1 MDTQGNEKRQLA
13 GWKPFFRTIKKLR
26 LPWLWILFGLS
37 LNLVLNNLTLKIPD
51 MTADLL
57 SGNLT
62 SAALMSAVTYYVL
75 YGLMN
80 CAAVAGQVQAQS
92 YSVRRARMSVW
103 KKMLGMKM
111 EYFDEHDPSDLMS
124 AITNDLGDAVLQFVN
139 VIIYLFPSIYYVVMA
154 FKRINEYHWILAL
167 SCFAIIPLKYLYA
180 WIMGRKYQAGT
191 AHMFEKIG
199 VLTGFLADRIN
210 HLPLIK
216 IYTNEEKEGVA
227 GEEAAHKLLK
237 ANMKLVHLD
246 NITMAASSAL
256 GILQKFIV
264 VVVAVI
270 LLQKGEIDI
279 AMWLAFFL
287 FSQNL
292 FTYIDQL
299 FDIWLQVKYLQGSFD
314 RTIEIME
321 GFDEAAEGA
330 DVFPM
335 EGDIVF
341 KDVTFTYPETDTPA
355 LKNVSFTISRGSS
368 AAIVGLCGS
377 GKTTSISMLERF
389 YRPEKGQVCI
399 GDVDVQNI
407 SLGDFRN
414 HLAYVQQGASVFSG
428 TIREV
433 VTYGMERK
441 VTDEEIYAAAEQTG
455 FLEYLNVCPKGLDT
469 EVAAEGVSMSG
480 GQSQRL
486 VLTRELLRGGDI
498 ILMDEP
504 TSALDVLI
512 SIKIQNTMNTLFAD
526 KTRILITH
534 DLRFAKDYEK
544 ILVMSGGE
552 LVGEGTHEELLQ
564 TCEMYQKMNENIEEE
579 TAV

>member
-13 GWKPFFRTIKKLR
+13 GWKPFFRTIKNLR
-26 LPWLWILFGLS
+26 LPWIWIIFGLS
-37 LNLVLNNLTLKIPD
+37 LNLILNNLTLKIPD

-57 SGNLT
+57 GGNLT
-62 SAALMSAVTYYVL
+62 GAALTSAVLYYVI

-80 CAAVAGQVQAQS
+80 CVAVAGQIQAQS
-92 YSVRRARMSVW
+92 YSVRRARMTVW

-139 VIIYLFPSIYYVVMA
+139 VIIYLFPTIYYVVMA

-167 SCFAIIPLKYLYA
+167 ACFAIVPLKYLYA
-180 WIMGRKYQAGT
+180 WIMGRRYQEGT
-191 AHMFEKIG
+191 AHVFDKIG

-216 IYTNEEKEGVA
+216 TYTNEEKEGEA
-227 GEEAAHKLLK
+227 GQNAARKLLK

-246 NITMAASSAL
+246 NISMAASSVFD
-256 GILQKFIV
+256 ILQKFIV
-264 VVVAVI
+264 VVVAVV
-270 LLQKGEIDI
+270 LLQKGAIDM

-292 FTYIDQL
+292 FTYVDQL
-299 FDIWLQVKYLQGSFD
+299 FDIWLQIKFLQGSFD

-321 GFDEAAEGA
+321 GADEATDGTAG
-330 DVFPM
+330 FPVD
-335 EGDIVF
+335 GDITF
-341 KDVTFTYPETDTPA
+341 KNVTFTYPETDAPA
-355 LKNVSFTISRGSS
+355 LKNVSFTIPRGSS

-389 YRPEKGQVCI
+389 YTPQQGRVFI
-399 GDVDVQNI
+399 GDTPVQDI
-407 SLGDFRN
+407 SLGDFRS

-428 TIREV
+428 TIRDA
-433 VTYGMERK
+433 VTYGIDRE

-455 FLEYLNVCPKGLDT
+455 FQEYLNLCPKGLAT

-486 VLTRELLRGGDI
+486 VLTREVLRGGDI

-504 TSALDVLI
+504 TSALDVRV
-512 SIKIQNTMNTLFAD
+512 SVKIQQTMDTLFAD
-526 KTRILITH
+526 KTRIMITH
-534 DLRFAKDYEK
+534 DLKFAKDYDK
-544 ILVMSGGE
+544 ILVMSDGE
-552 LVGEGTHEELLQ
+552 LVGEGTHETLMK
-564 TCEMYQKMNENIEEE
+564 TCEMYRKMNENTEEE
-579 TAV
+579 TGV

>member
-103 KKMLGMKM
+103 KKMLSMKM

-321 GFDEAAEGA
+321 GSDETAEGA

-355 LKNVSFTISRGSS
+355 LKNISFTIPRGSS

-433 VTYGMERK
+433 VTYGIERK

-504 TSALDVLI
+504 TSALDVRI
-512 SIKIQNTMNTLFAD
+512 SVKIQNTMNTLFAD

-544 ILVMSGGE
+544 ILVMSSGE

>member
-1 MDTQGNEKRQLA
+1 MDVQGNEKRQLA
-13 GWKPFFRTIKKLR
+13 GWKPFFRTIKNLR
-26 LPWLWILFGLS
+26 LPWIWILFGLS
-37 LNLVLNNLTLKIPD
+37 LNLILNNLTLKIPD

-62 SAALMSAVTYYVL
+62 GAALMSAVMYYVL

-92 YSVRRARMSVW
+92 YSVYKARISVW

-139 VIIYLFPSIYYVVMA
+139 VIIYLLPSIYYVVMA
-154 FKRINEYHWILAL
+154 LKRINEYHWILAL
-167 SCFAIIPLKYLYA
+167 SCFAIIPVKYVYA

-191 AHMFEKIG
+191 AQVFEKIG
-199 VLTGFLADRIN
+199 GLTGFLADRIN

-216 IYTNEEKEGVA
+216 VYTNEEKEGNA
-227 GEEAAHKLLK
+227 GQEAAYKLLG

-246 NITMAASSAL
+246 NITMGASSVF

-270 LLQKGEIDI
+270 LLQKGEIDM

-292 FTYIDQL
+292 FSYIDQI
-299 FDIWLQVKYLQGSFD
+299 FDIWLQIKYLQGSFD

-321 GFDEAAEGA
+321 GKEEATTGT
-330 DVFPM
+330 VPFPT
-335 EGDIVF
+335 EGDILFENVSF
-341 KDVTFTYPETDTPA
+341 SYPDTDTPA
-355 LKNVSFTISRGSS
+355 LHEVSFTIPRGSS

-389 YRPEKGQVCI
+389 YAPEQGKICI
-399 GDVDVQNI
+399 GDTDIQEL
-407 SLGDFRN
+407 SLADFRN

-428 TIREV
+428 TIRDAL
-433 VTYGMERK
+433 TYGIDRE
-441 VTDEEIYAAAEQTG
+441 VSDEEILEAAEQTG
-455 FLEYLNVCPKGLDT
+455 FCEYLSKCPKGLSTD
-469 EVAAEGVSMSG
+469 VAAEGVSMSG

-486 VLTRELLRGGDI
+486 VLTREVLHGGDI

-504 TSALDVLI
+504 TSALDVRV
-512 SIKIQNTMNTLFAD
+512 SIKIQKTIDRLFAD

-534 DLRFAKDYEK
+534 DLKFAKAYDK
-544 ILVMSGGE
+544 IIVLSGGKK
-552 LVGEGTHEELLQ
+552 VGEGTHEELLQ
-564 TCEMYQKMNENIEEE
+564 TCEMYRKMNENIEEE

>member
-1 MDTQGNEKRQLA
+1 MDTQENEKRRLA
-13 GWKPFFRTIKKLR
+13 GWKPFFRTIKNLH
-26 LPWLWILFGLS
+26 LPWIWIVFGLS
-37 LNLVLNNLTLKIPD
+37 LNLILNNLTLKIPD

-62 SAALMSAVTYYVL
+62 KAALMSAVMYYII

-80 CAAVAGQVQAQS
+80 CVAVAGQIQAQS
-92 YSVRRARMSVW
+92 YSVRRARMTVW

-139 VIIYLFPSIYYVVMA
+139 VIIYLFPTIYYVVMA
-154 FKRINEYHWILAL
+154 FKRINEYHWILAC

-180 WIMGRKYQAGT
+180 WIMGRRYQAGT
-191 AHMFEKIG
+191 AQIFEKIG
-199 VLTGFLADRIN
+199 MLTGFLADRIN

-216 IYTNEEKEGVA
+216 TYTNEEKEGKA
-227 GEEAAHKLLK
+227 GEDAARKLLK
-237 ANMKLVHLD
+237 TNMKMVHLD
-246 NITMAASSAL
+246 NISMGANAVL

-264 VVVAVI
+264 VVVAVM
-270 LLQKGEIDI
+270 LLQKKEIDM

-321 GFDEAAEGA
+321 GSDEASEGA
-330 DVFPM
+330 ASFPA

-355 LKNVSFTISRGSS
+355 LKNVSFTIPRGSS
-368 AAIVGLCGS
+368 VAIVGLCGS

-389 YRPEKGQVCI
+389 YTPEQGQVWI
-399 GDVDVQNI
+399 GDTNVQDI
-407 SLGDFRN
+407 SLKDFRN

-428 TIREV
+428 TIREA
-433 VTYGMERK
+433 VTYGIDRE
-441 VTDEEIYAAAEQTG
+441 VTDAEIMTAAEQTG
-455 FLEYLNVCPKGLDT
+455 FLEYLNLCPEGLST

-486 VLTRELLRGGDI
+486 VLTREVLRDGDI

-504 TSALDVLI
+504 TSALDVRV
-512 SIKIQNTMNTLFAD
+512 SVKIQKTMDTVFAD

-534 DLRFAKDYEK
+534 DLKFARDYDK
-544 ILVMSGGE
+544 ILVMSNGV
-552 LVGEGTHEELLQ
+552 LVGEGTHETLLES
-564 TCEMYQKMNENIEEE
+564 CEMYQKMNETTEEE

>member
-1 MDTQGNEKRQLA
+1 MDTQKTEKRQLA
-13 GWKPFFRTIKKLR
+13 GWKPFFRTIKNLR
-26 LPWLWILFGLS
+26 LPWVWIIFGLA
-37 LNLVLNNLTLKIPD
+37 LNLILNNLTLKIPD

-62 SAALMSAVTYYVL
+62 GAALTSAVLYYVI

-80 CAAVAGQVQAQS
+80 CVAVAGQIQAQS
-92 YSVRRARMSVW
+92 YSVRRARMTVW

-111 EYFDEHDPSDLMS
+111 EYFEEHDPSDLMS

-139 VIIYLFPSIYYVVMA
+139 VIIYLFPTIYYVVLA

-180 WIMGRKYQAGT
+180 WIMGRRYQSGT
-191 AHMFEKIG
+191 AQVFEKIG
-199 VLTGFLADRIN
+199 GLTGFLADRIN

-216 IYTNEEKEGVA
+216 TYTNEEKEGQA
-227 GEEAAHKLLK
+227 GQDAAHKLLK

-246 NITMAASSAL
+246 NISMGANSVF

-264 VVVAVI
+264 VVVAVV
-270 LLQKGEIDI
+270 LLQKGAIDM

-292 FTYIDQL
+292 FTYVDQM

-321 GFDEAAEGA
+321 GADETTKGTA
-330 DVFPM
+330 DFPM
-335 EGDIVF
+335 KGDIVF
-341 KDVTFTYPETDTPA
+341 KNVTFTYPETDAPA
-355 LKNVSFTISRGSS
+355 LKNVSFTIPRGSS

-389 YRPEKGQVCI
+389 YTPQQGQVCI
-399 GDVDVQNI
+399 GDTPVQDI
-407 SLGDFRN
+407 SLGDFRS

-428 TIREV
+428 TIREA
-433 VTYGMERK
+433 VTYGINRE

-455 FLEYLNVCPKGLDT
+455 FREYLDLCPKGLAT
-469 EVAAEGVSMSG
+469 EVAADGVSMSG

-486 VLTRELLRGGDI
+486 VLTREVLRGGDI

-504 TSALDVLI
+504 TSALDVRV
-512 SIKIQNTMNTLFAD
+512 SVKIQQTMDTLFAD

-534 DLRFAKDYEK
+534 DLKFAKDYDK

-552 LVGEGTHEELLQ
+552 LVGEGTHETLME
-564 TCEMYQKMNENIEEE
+564 TCEMYRKMNENTEEE
-579 TAV
+579 TGV

>member
-1 MDTQGNEKRQLA
+1 MDTQGSKKRQLA
-13 GWKPFFRTIKKLR
+13 GWKPFFRTIKNLR
-26 LPWLWILFGLS
+26 LPWIWIILGLS
-37 LNLVLNNLTLKIPD
+37 LNLILNNLTLKIPD

-57 SGNLT
+57 GGNLT
-62 SAALMSAVTYYVL
+62 GAALTSAVLYYVI

-80 CAAVAGQVQAQS
+80 CVAVAGQIQAQS
-92 YSVRRARMSVW
+92 YSVRRARMTVW

-139 VIIYLFPSIYYVVMA
+139 VIIYLFPTIYYVVLA

-167 SCFAIIPLKYLYA
+167 SCFAIVPLKYLYA
-180 WIMGRKYQAGT
+180 WIMGRRYQSGT
-191 AHMFEKIG
+191 AHVFDRIG

-216 IYTNEEKEGVA
+216 TYTNEEKEGAA
-227 GEEAAHKLLK
+227 GQDAAHKLLK

-246 NITMAASSAL
+246 NISMGANSVF

-270 LLQKGEIDI
+270 LLQKGEIDM

-287 FSQNL
+287 FAQNL
-292 FTYIDQL
+292 FTYIDQI
-299 FDIWLQVKYLQGSFD
+299 FDIWLQIKYLQGSFD

-321 GFDEAAEGA
+321 GTEEAADGA
-330 DVFPM
+330 ASFPTD
-335 EGDIVF
+335 GDIVF
-341 KDVTFTYPETDTPA
+341 ENVTFTYPETDTPA
-355 LKNVSFTISRGSS
+355 LKNVSFTIPRGSS

-377 GKTTSISMLERF
+377 GKTTSVSMLERF
-389 YRPEKGQVCI
+389 YSPQQGQVRI
-399 GDVDVQNI
+399 GDTDVNHI
-407 SLGDFRN
+407 SLADFRHN
-414 HLAYVQQGASVFSG
+414 LAYVQQGAGIFSG
-428 TIREV
+428 TIRDA
-433 VTYGMERK
+433 VTYGIERE
-441 VTDEEIYAAAEQTG
+441 VTDKEICVAAEQTG
-455 FLEYLNVCPKGLDT
+455 FSEYLNLCPKGLDT
-469 EVAAEGVSMSG
+469 DVAADGVSMSG

-504 TSALDVLI
+504 TSALDVRV
-512 SIKIQNTMNTLFAD
+512 SVKIQETMDTLFAE

-534 DLRFAKDYEK
+534 DLKFAKNYDK

-552 LVGEGTHEELLQ
+552 LVGQGTHEYLME
-564 TCEMYQKMNENIEEE
+564 TCEMYRKMNENAEEE